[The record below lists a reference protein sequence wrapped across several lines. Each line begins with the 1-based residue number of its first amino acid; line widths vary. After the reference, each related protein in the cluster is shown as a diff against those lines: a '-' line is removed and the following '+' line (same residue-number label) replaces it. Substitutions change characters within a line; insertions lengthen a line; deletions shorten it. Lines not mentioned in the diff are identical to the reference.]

1 MQACCCWLVVVV
13 SFLSWLKPDMAGLEA
28 DTMVCNICLT
38 LQYLNETPKN
48 YDRLSKSSAVLQD
61 QNLKKK
67 IDVYFQVFVM
77 LKMKINWLV

>member
-1 MQACCCWLVVVV
+1 M
-13 SFLSWLKPDMAGLEA
+13 
-28 DTMVCNICLT
+28 
-38 LQYLNETPKN
+38 QYLNETLKN
-48 YDRLSKSSAVLQD
+48 YDRLSKSSAMLQD